1 MFGGWWALST
11 NDTLPLSNF
20 CAWPPFRT
28 LKAVLSYLRP
38 ASRNGIALC
47 FHSFVML
54 VVNRTRYGQYFQQM
68 IRLIRRAFTRG
79 VTNHLNRLPALAVL
93 LLLVAGCQLRADE
106 LVHSSAAPYRPAPV
120 PLKAPVR
127 TASLAAVPDSLV
139 LSPVP
144 LLPGVPDTL
153 RLAIRQLHAA
163 LGPAA
168 ADLRPAVLEQACVG
182 YLTLHPTGRIE
193 RAGLLAVADMDLPN
207 TTERLWVLDLKNARV
222 LHRSL
227 VAHGQGSGHLRA
239 RHFSDKEESACT
251 SLGFYRT
258 AGTYD
263 GIHGYSRRIE
273 GLDMGQNANA
283 YDRYVVLHAA
293 DYASPDY
300 VRQHGHLGY
309 SRGCPALPPAQ
320 FKDIIATVRVGSM
333 LLLSGPG
340 LSSRWLD
347 GRAAGRRFLARGW
360 N

>member
-1 MFGGWWALST
+1 MSQMMGRLKQLRVARKGALWGWCLLGLAASVQLLGCQVRTDEFGRKATATAWQESADAAL
-11 NDTLPLSNF
+11 
-20 CAWPPFRT
+20 
-28 LKAVLSYLRP
+28 
-38 ASRNGIALC
+38 
-47 FHSFVML
+47 
-54 VVNRTRYGQYFQQM
+54 
-68 IRLIRRAFTRG
+68 
-79 VTNHLNRLPALAVL
+79 LPAGVAAVT
-93 LLLVAGCQLRADE
+93 G
-106 LVHSSAAPYRPAPV
+106 P
-120 PLKAPVR
+120 
-127 TASLAAVPDSLV
+127 VPDSLV
-139 LSPVP
+139 LTPVP
-144 LLPGVPDTL
+144 ALPNVPDTL
-153 RLAIRQLHAA
+153 RQAIRRLHAA

-207 TTERLWVLDLKNARV
+207 TTERLWVLDLKNAQV

-227 VAHGQGSGHLRA
+227 VAHGEGSGHLRA
-239 RHFSDKEESACT
+239 RHFSNTEESACT

-258 AGTYD
+258 ADTYD

-273 GLDMGQNANA
+273 GLDKGQNANA

-293 DYASPDY
+293 DYASPEY
-300 VRQHGHLGY
+300 IRQHGHLGY

-320 FKDIIATVRVGSM
+320 FKEIIATVRVGSM

-340 LSSRWLD
+340 LTSRWLD

>member
-1 MFGGWWALST
+1 MVQLGS
-11 NDTLPLSNF
+11 
-20 CAWPPFRT
+20 
-28 LKAVLSYLRP
+28 
-38 ASRNGIALC
+38 
-47 FHSFVML
+47 
-54 VVNRTRYGQYFQQM
+54 
-68 IRLIRRAFTRG
+68 
-79 VTNHLNRLPALAVL
+79 
-93 LLLVAGCQLRADE
+93 CQLRADE
-106 LVHSSAAPYRPAPV
+106 SSS
-120 PLKAPVR
+120 KAPASVR
-127 TASLAAVPDSLV
+127 QKRFDATVLPSGGDAAASIPDSLA
-139 LSPVP
+139 LTPVP
-144 LLPGVPDTL
+144 VLPDVPDTL
-153 RLAIRQLHAA
+153 RQAIRRLHAA

-207 TTERLWVLDLKNARV
+207 TTERLWVLDLKNAQV

-227 VAHGQGSGHLRA
+227 VAHGEGSGHLRA
-239 RHFSDKEESACT
+239 RRFSNTEESACT

-258 AGTYD
+258 ADTYD

-273 GLDMGQNANA
+273 GLDKGQNANA

-293 DYASPDY
+293 DYASPEY
-300 VRQHGHLGY
+300 IRQHGHLGY

-320 FKDIIATVRVGSM
+320 FKEIIATVRVGSM

-340 LSSRWLD
+340 LTSRWLD